1 MGLLT
6 PGHPAGSPPVAGW
19 IAARVAHPVR
29 DLARTTAFYRDLLG
43 LRPRGGFADHDGYDG
58 VFFELPGG
66 GELEFTTGPV
76 EPEPG
81 TDEDL
86 LVLYVGTGDEV
97 GAMGAQLRSAGVQ
110 EIASPNPYWNHS
122 GKTFLDPDGYR
133 IVIAEASPEGAPVA
147 ELDPPPLEMH
157 WHDGSREEIR
167 PLFELAEDSKAQ
179 LDEYLDQGRV
189 LVATRGSAIIG
200 HLQLVPTTQSG
211 QIELKNMAVVPEHQG
226 SGIGRALV
234 TRAVSRTAADGWSR
248 MLVGTAAA
256 DIGNLRFYQRLGFRM
271 VSIDRDAF
279 TAATGYPDPMVID
292 GIALRDRVW
301 LERNLHVPDN

>member
-1 MGLLT
+1 M
-6 PGHPAGSPPVAGW
+6 
-19 IAARVAHPVR
+19 RC
-29 DLARTTAFYRDLLG
+29 D
-43 LRPRGGFADHDGYDG
+43 
-58 VFFELPGG
+58 
-66 GELEFTTGPV
+66 
-76 EPEPG
+76 
-81 TDEDL
+81 
-86 LVLYVGTGDEV
+86 
-97 GAMGAQLRSAGVQ
+97 
-110 EIASPNPYWNHS
+110 
-122 GKTFLDPDGYR
+122 
-133 IVIAEASPEGAPVA
+133 
-147 ELDPPPLEMH
+147 
-157 WHDGSREEIR
+157 WHEGSREEIR

-189 LVATRGSAIIG
+189 LVAARGSAIIG
-200 HLQLVPTTQSG
+200 HLQLVPTTQAG

-234 TRAVSRTAADGWSR
+234 TSAASRTAADGWSR

-279 TAATGYPDPMVID
+279 TAATGYPDPIVID